1 MPPYVRP
8 RKWSSDIREDAAAE
22 MGRASGW
29 PALPSADALWQGAGA
44 VVVTTGA
51 GLGVGGVA
59 AGAIVV
65 AREGETVTAD
75 EEGDTPVTGEN
86 RPGAAPPVG
95 T

>member
-1 MPPYVRP
+1 
-8 RKWSSDIREDAAAE
+8 

-29 PALPSADALWQGAGA
+29 PALPSADALWQGA
-44 VVVTTGA
+44 GA